1 MPSTSAISWVVA
13 PWKQRAA
20 KTRAAASM
28 ISGSRRRWHR
38 RERRADGRVTT
49 VMGTCSPVPARRRRP
64 GIVLCHGD
72 ELNSTYSAIDKARVG
87 ERPSMSMRPD
97 GRPPFR
103 ADHIGSL
110 LRPPALRQAFRRRA
124 GGEIGEDEFTR
135 IQDDCVRAAVRMQQ
149 ETGLEVVTDGEFRR
163 GSYWGRFVERTE
175 GLEVRAAL
183 LKFRDDHGHEVD
195 FTAPYATAP
204 MRRAHPL
211 ALDEFLFLRDEATVT
226 AKITLPAPSTMH
238 FLRFADFADRNA
250 YADVDAFFADL
261 IAVFAQEMDG
271 LVQAGCQY
279 VQLDEI
285 AIALLCDPA
294 IRERVAAAGGDPGAL
309 VDRYID
315 AINGAVAAC
324 PDEVVVG
331 VHMCRGNFRGHY
343 LADGGYDAVAE
354 RFFAGTDAHHFL
366 LEYDT
371 PRAGDFAPLR
381 FVPNGKGVVL
391 GLISSKTP
399 VLESLDSLQRRA
411 EEAASHIDLDR
422 LAISPQCGFASSAA
436 GNPLSEA
443 DERAKLQRVVEAA
456 RAIWR

>member
-1 MPSTSAISWVVA
+1 MSL
-13 PWKQRAA
+13 
-20 KTRAAASM
+20 
-28 ISGSRRRWHR
+28 
-38 RERRADGRVTT
+38 
-49 VMGTCSPVPARRRRP
+49 RP
-64 GIVLCHGD
+64 H
-72 ELNSTYSAIDKARVG
+72 
-87 ERPSMSMRPD
+87 

-103 ADHIGSL
+103 ADHVGSL

-124 GGEIGEDEFTR
+124 GNEIGADEFVR
-135 IQDDCVRAAVRMQQ
+135 IQDDCVRDAVRMQ
-149 ETGLEVVTDGEFRR
+149 EAAGLEVVTDGEFRR

-204 MRRAHPL
+204 LRRTEPL
-211 ALDEFLFLRDEATVT
+211 ALDEFIFLRGVATAT

-238 FLRFADFADRNA
+238 FLRFADYADRSA
-250 YADVDAFFADL
+250 YADVDRFFADL
-261 IAVFAQEMDG
+261 VAVFAQEIAD
-271 LVQAGCQY
+271 LVHAGCRY

-294 IRERVAAAGGDPGAL
+294 IRERVAVGGGDPVAL

-324 PDEVVVG
+324 PDDVVVG

-354 RFFAGTDAHHFL
+354 RFFARTNANHFL

-371 PRAGDFAPLR
+371 PRSGDFAPLR
-381 FVPNGKGVVL
+381 FVPKGKGVVL
-391 GLISSKTP
+391 GLVSSKTP
-399 VLESLDSLQRRA
+399 VLESLDSLQRRT
-411 EEAASHIDLDR
+411 EEAAGHIDLDR

-443 DERAKLQRVVEAA
+443 DERAKLRRVVEAA

>member
-1 MPSTSAISWVVA
+1 MSL
-13 PWKQRAA
+13 
-20 KTRAAASM
+20 
-28 ISGSRRRWHR
+28 
-38 RERRADGRVTT
+38 
-49 VMGTCSPVPARRRRP
+49 RP
-64 GIVLCHGD
+64 H
-72 ELNSTYSAIDKARVG
+72 
-87 ERPSMSMRPD
+87 

-103 ADHIGSL
+103 ADHVGSL
-110 LRPPALRQAFRRRA
+110 LRPSTLRQAFRRRA
-124 GGEIGEDEFTR
+124 GNEIGADQFVR
-135 IQDDCVRAAVRMQQ
+135 IQDDCVRNAVRMQ
-149 ETGLEVVTDGEFRR
+149 EAAGLEVVTDGEFRR

-204 MRRAHPL
+204 LRRTEPL
-211 ALDEFLFLRDEATVT
+211 ALDEFIFLRGVATAT

-238 FLRFADFADRNA
+238 FLRFADFADHSA
-250 YADVDAFFADL
+250 YADVDRFFADL
-261 IAVFAQEMDG
+261 VAVFAQEIAD
-271 LVQAGCQY
+271 LVQAGCRY

-294 IRERVAAAGGDPGAL
+294 IRERVAVGGGDPVAL

-324 PDEVVVG
+324 PDDVVVG

-354 RFFAGTDAHHFL
+354 RFFARTNANHFL

-371 PRAGDFAPLR
+371 PRSGDFAPLR
-381 FVPNGKGVVL
+381 FVPKGKGVVL
-391 GLISSKTP
+391 GLVSSKTP
-399 VLESLDSLQRRA
+399 VLESLDSLQRRT
-411 EEAASHIDLDR
+411 EEAAGHIDLDR

-443 DERAKLQRVVEAA
+443 DERAKLRRVVEAA
-456 RAIWR
+456 RTIWR